1 MFKPIR
7 PAIIRSFLRKEFKQL
22 FRDRKMK
29 FLLFG
34 PPVIMMIIF
43 GYSVNLDVTGV
54 DMAVMDRDR
63 TPMSR
68 SLVERFTASGYF
80 TQRYFIDSPRDIDDL
95 LDSGRA
101 EFVLIVERGF
111 SSRVRSGLTG
121 DVQTIIDGADSNRA
135 AVIVSYVNQI
145 TSEFSREFLE
155 GRIRTVMLNKGA
167 AASVSGGEIDLRERT
182 LFNPDLASRNFF
194 LPGVMGLL
202 LVLISVLLT
211 AMSIV
216 KEREA
221 GTIEQI
227 IVSPLRPME
236 YIAGKTIPFVIVCF
250 FDIFLISAIIIFW
263 FRVPFNGNFL
273 FLLVGGLLFIF
284 ATASMGLFISTISR
298 TQQQAMLST
307 FLFFLPAIL
316 FSGFIFPIYSM
327 PEIIQLVTY
336 LNPLTYFI
344 TIVRGVFLKG
354 TGLAVLWR
362 DLAALGII
370 GMALFYFSARR
381 FGRGIE

>member
-1 MFKPIR
+1 MIRPIR
-7 PAIIRSFLRKEFKQL
+7 TGIIKSFLRKEFKQL
-22 FRDRKMK
+22 FRDKKMR
-29 FLLFG
+29 FVLFA

-54 DMAVMDRDR
+54 DMAVMDHDR

-80 TQRYFIDSPRDIDDL
+80 IPRHYIESPREIDDL
-95 LDSGRA
+95 LDSGKA
-101 EFVLIVERGF
+101 EFVLTVERGF
-111 SSRVRSGLTG
+111 SRRVRSGQTG
-121 DVQTIIDGADSNRA
+121 DIQTIIDGADSNRA

-145 TSEFSREFLE
+145 TSDFSREYLA
-155 GRIRTVMLNKGA
+155 GRIKTMMLNKG
-167 AASVSGGEIDLRERT
+167 VSIPVSRGEIGLRERF

-250 FDIFLISAIIIFW
+250 IDIFLISAIIIFW
-263 FRVPFNGNFL
+263 FRVPFNGSFL
-273 FLLVGGLLFIF
+273 FLLLGGLTFIF
-284 ATASMGLFISTISR
+284 STSSMGLFISTISR

-307 FLFFLPAIL
+307 FLFFMPAIL

-327 PEIIQLVTY
+327 PEIIQGVTY
-336 LNPLTYFI
+336 LNPLRYFI

-354 TGLAVLWR
+354 TGFAVMWG
-362 DLAALGII
+362 DLASLLAI
-370 GMALFYFSARR
+370 GMALFYLSARR
-381 FGRGIE
+381 FDRGIE

>member
-68 SLVERFTASGYF
+68 SLAERFTASGYF
-80 TQRYFIDSPRDIDDL
+80 TQRYFIDSPREIDDL

-121 DVQTIIDGADSNRA
+121 DIQTIIDGADSNRA

-167 AASVSGGEIDLRERT
+167 TASGKGGEIGLRERT

-194 LPGVMGLL
+194 LPG
-202 LVLISVLLT
+202 
-211 AMSIV
+211 
-216 KEREA
+216 
-221 GTIEQI
+221 
-227 IVSPLRPME
+227 
-236 YIAGKTIPFVIVCF
+236 
-250 FDIFLISAIIIFW
+250 
-263 FRVPFNGNFL
+263 
-273 FLLVGGLLFIF
+273 
-284 ATASMGLFISTISR
+284 
-298 TQQQAMLST
+298 
-307 FLFFLPAIL
+307 
-316 FSGFIFPIYSM
+316 
-327 PEIIQLVTY
+327 
-336 LNPLTYFI
+336 
-344 TIVRGVFLKG
+344 
-354 TGLAVLWR
+354 
-362 DLAALGII
+362 
-370 GMALFYFSARR
+370 
-381 FGRGIE
+381 